1 MDLSALAFN
10 PAATPNAMPNPFAAM
25 MGGAGF
31 PGAGGADGG
40 DFMAQMMASMSAGGP
55 PGAGGLPSTPV
66 SPFPP
71 VQKTMLDRVFPLIH
85 FVSMVLLALYAVLVA
100 EPAKRVSMLGMGE
113 GVQWHV
119 WGSLIHSA
127 PATGVKGLMGFGGLS
142 QVPLFYL
149 FITVELL
156 LQTTR
161 ALLLRVSRPFDRYW
175 TDTRHAGS
183 TAPTLAPFHS
193 PPLPLPVLPRP
204 RTGAQ
209 DGLFLHRAARD
220 MSQRPRRAGFR
231 RGDGRGAQQ
240 LVNGRRGRA
249 GQGAGSSGRK
259 LEGGRRAV
267 IHPSR
272 ASGYTREEICK
283 SWRNVKPLD

>member
-25 MGGAGF
+25 MGGVGF

-161 ALLLRVSRPFDRYW
+161 ALLLRDRPPPPSLL
-175 TDTRHAGS
+175 S
-183 TAPTLAPFHS
+183 TLLPFLSQFSPALALALKTGFS
-193 PPLPLPVLPRP
+193 YIALLGICLNDLAVLVFVVGMVVVLSNWS
-204 RTGAQ
+204 TG
-209 DGLFLHRAARD
+209 
-220 MSQRPRRAGFR
+220 
-231 RGDGRGAQQ
+231 
-240 LVNGRRGRA
+240 
-249 GQGAGSSGRK
+249 
-259 LEGGRRAV
+259 GGGVLAKVQEVVEESWKAV
-267 IHPSR
+267 
-272 ASGYTREEICK
+272 GE
-283 SWRNVKPLD
+283 L